1 MNKLPSPQELDRQAR
16 IKVDRWVDLYSDEVK
31 MMDDDYQFTMQ
42 CVKLG
47 FQEPAYLAVD
57 FHGRIWGFGVDNIY
71 HPFHFEYKNKLIGY
85 KISKKAAN

>member
-1 MNKLPSPQELDRQAR
+1 MLPSPKQLDAQSR
-16 IKVDRWVDLYSDEVK
+16 IIVDRWVDLYSDECKV
-31 MMDDDYQFTMQ
+31 MDDNYQFTMQ

-57 FHGRIWGFGVDNIY
+57 FFGRIWGKGTDNIY